1 MTAQSSRAAPVGRSG
16 RDIAAEYVAKLKTEC
31 ERAWSAGEPLPRL
44 PTGAVN
50 KSELADRCGFPRRV
64 FATNPTALEVLRECD
79 VRDAERHINAF
90 QHAQHARERANK
102 SEDYI
107 HRLERRVLE
116 LEAENAQLRR
126 ERQRFDAIEELMTQ
140 TGKLP

>member
-1 MTAQSSRAAPVGRSG
+1 MTKAAHAHVAGRSG
-16 RDIAAEYVAKLKTEC
+16 RDIATEYVAKLDAEC
-31 ERAWSAGEPLPRL
+31 ARAWGANEPLPRL
-44 PTGAVN
+44 PTGALN
-50 KSELADRCGFPRRV
+50 KSVLADRCGFPRRV
-64 FATNPTALEVLRECD
+64 FATNPSALEILRSWD
-79 VRDAERHINAF
+79 TKDAERHLTAF
-90 QHAQHARERANK
+90 QEAQHTRERTNK

-126 ERQRFDAIEELMTQ
+126 QNEGFAALEELMVQ